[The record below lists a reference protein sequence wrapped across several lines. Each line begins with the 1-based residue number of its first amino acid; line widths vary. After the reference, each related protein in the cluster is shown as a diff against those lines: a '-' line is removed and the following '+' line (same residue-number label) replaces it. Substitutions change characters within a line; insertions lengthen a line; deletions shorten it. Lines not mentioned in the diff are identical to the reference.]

1 MITTKL
7 QGGLGNQLFQWAA
20 TKALSIKHNTD
31 YTFDFSYFNSNRWN
45 LELNKF
51 KKIILKKYNE
61 SILLNIVTDDF
72 YFKKIENN
80 SFLDGYWQ
88 SEKYFNE
95 IDCLIREDLKIENN
109 IKEYIVNKYSV
120 LNENTVSL
128 HVRRGDYVNIQNFH
142 PLQTIDY
149 YKNAYDTI
157 NENSINVWGTGS
169 PKREFLH
176 VDDLADA
183 CYFLLKN
190 YNEAGIINVG
200 YGIDISIKELVNL
213 LVKLIDYNGEII
225 FDESKPDGTP
235 KKQLDITKLSN
246 LGWKSKVEFQDGL
259 KKTISEFKSKFNYA

>member
-31 YTFDFSYFNSNRWN
+31 YAFDFSYFNSNQWN

-51 KKIILKKYNE
+51 KKIILKKHNE
-61 SILLNIVTDDF
+61 SISLNIVTDDF
-72 YFKKIENN
+72 YFKKIEND
-80 SFLDGYWQ
+80 SLLDGYWQ

-109 IKEYIVNKYSV
+109 IKEYIVNKYSI

-128 HVRRGDYVNIQNFH
+128 HVRRGDYINIQNFH

-157 NENSINVWGTGS
+157 NENSINVLILSYDVNWC
-169 PKREFLH
+169 K
-176 VDDLADA
+176 
-183 CYFLLKN
+183 KN
-190 YNEAGIINVG
+190 
-200 YGIDISIKELVNL
+200 
-213 LVKLIDYNGEII
+213 II
-225 FDESKPDGTP
+225 FNYTLFFENETNIVDLYIMSLCKHNIIANSSFSWWGAWLNENKN
-235 KKQLDITKLSN
+235 KKIVCPINWFGKETNIYTGDIAPEKWL
-246 LGWKSKVEFQDGL
+246 KV
-259 KKTISEFKSKFNYA
+259 

>member
-31 YTFDFSYFNSNRWN
+31 YAFDFSYFNSNQWN

-51 KKIILKKYNE
+51 KKIILKKHNE
-61 SILLNIVTDDF
+61 SISLNIVTDDF
-72 YFKKIENN
+72 YFKKIEND
-80 SFLDGYWQ
+80 SLLDGYWQ

-109 IKEYIVNKYSV
+109 IKEYIVNKYSI

-128 HVRRGDYVNIQNFH
+128 HVRRGDYINIQNFH

-157 NENSINVWGTGS
+157 NENSINVLILS
-169 PKREFLH
+169 
-176 VDDLADA
+176 DDVNW
-183 CYFLLKN
+183 CKKN
-190 YNEAGIINVG
+190 I
-200 YGIDISIKELVNL
+200 
-213 LVKLIDYNGEII
+213 
-225 FDESKPDGTP
+225 
-235 KKQLDITKLSN
+235 
-246 LGWKSKVEFQDGL
+246 
-259 KKTISEFKSKFNYA
+259 KFNNTSYIENETNIVDLYIMSLCKHNIIANSSFSWWGAWLNENKNKKIVCPINWFGKETNIYTGDIAPEKWLKV

>member
-1 MITTKL
+1 MIITKL

-31 YTFDFSYFNSNRWN
+31 YAFDFSYFNSNQWN

-51 KKIILKKYNE
+51 KKIILKKHNE
-61 SILLNIVTDDF
+61 SISLNIVTDDF

-80 SFLDGYWQ
+80 SILDGYWQ

-95 IDCLIREDLKIENN
+95 INHLIREDLKIENN

-142 PLQTIDY
+142 PLQTINY

-157 NENSINVWGTGS
+157 NENSINVLILS
-169 PKREFLH
+169 
-176 VDDLADA
+176 DDVNW
-183 CYFLLKN
+183 CKKN
-190 YNEAGIINVG
+190 I
-200 YGIDISIKELVNL
+200 
-213 LVKLIDYNGEII
+213 
-225 FDESKPDGTP
+225 
-235 KKQLDITKLSN
+235 
-246 LGWKSKVEFQDGL
+246 
-259 KKTISEFKSKFNYA
+259 KFNNASYIENETNIVDLYIMSLCKHNIIANSSFSWWGAWLNKNKNKKIVCPINWFGKETNIYTGDIVPEKWLKV

>member
-31 YTFDFSYFNSNRWN
+31 YAFDFSYFNSNQWS
-45 LELNKF
+45 LELNEF
-51 KKIILKKYNE
+51 KKIILKQRNE
-61 SILLNIVTDDF
+61 SISLNTVTDDF

-109 IKEYIVNKYSV
+109 IKEYIVNKYSI

-128 HVRRGDYVNIQNFH
+128 HVRRGDYVNLQNFH

-157 NENSINVWGTGS
+157 NENSINVLILSDDINWCKKNIKFNNTLYIENETNIIDLYIMSLCKHNIIANSSFSWWGAWLNKNKNKKIVCPINWFGEKTNIYTG
-169 PKREFLH
+169 
-176 VDDLADA
+176 D
-183 CYFLLKN
+183 
-190 YNEAGIINVG
+190 IIPE
-200 YGIDISIKELVNL
+200 KW
-213 LVKLIDYNGEII
+213 VKL
-225 FDESKPDGTP
+225 
-235 KKQLDITKLSN
+235 
-246 LGWKSKVEFQDGL
+246 
-259 KKTISEFKSKFNYA
+259 